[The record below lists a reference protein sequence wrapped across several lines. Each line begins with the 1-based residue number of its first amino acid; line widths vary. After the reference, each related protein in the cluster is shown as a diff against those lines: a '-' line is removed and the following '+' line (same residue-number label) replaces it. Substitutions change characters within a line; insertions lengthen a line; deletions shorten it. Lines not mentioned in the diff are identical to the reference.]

1 MIATRTPTLSKKIA
15 QKFYWFGLPLI
26 LVLSIACLIF
36 LATAPSLFMLSLW
49 FSLIYVLPIPLIVW
63 GITLLVRYRRF
74 FKDKLVMSEKRLWL
88 ETILMNVVNLVFF
101 IWIMASFNLP
111 WVFSLV
117 VALLN
122 VIAISFSLR
131 AFVEKT

>member
-36 LATAPSLFMLSLW
+36 LATAPSFFMLSLW

-63 GITLLVRYRRF
+63 GITLLVRYRRL

-111 WVFSLV
+111 WVFSLA

-122 VIAISFSLR
+122 VIAILFSLR